1 MDIRLNAGFQ
11 EFLDANVRDLLK
23 HLGEEVAV
31 DAKAAC
37 PVRTGRLRDSIDSRV
52 EGDTAV
58 VFSDVPY
65 AAYVE
70 EGTRHMAAEPYF
82 RPALY
87 KPRDS

>member
-1 MDIRLNAGFQ
+1 MDIKMNAGFA
-11 EFLDANVRDLLK
+11 EFVTANAHDLLK
-23 HLGEEVAV
+23 RLGEEVAA

-37 PVRTGRLRDSIDSRV
+37 PVRTGKLRESIDSRV
-52 EGDTAV
+52 DGESAV

-87 KPRDS
+87 KTRGE

>member
-1 MDIRLNAGFQ
+1 MDIVMNAGFE
-11 EFLDANVRDLLK
+11 EFVNANARDLLA
-23 HLGEEVAV
+23 HLGEEVAA

-37 PVRTGRLRDSIDSRV
+37 PVRTGNLRDSIASRMD
-52 EGDTAV
+52 GDTAV

-87 KPRDS
+87 KPRGD

>member
-1 MDIRLNAGFQ
+1 MDIKMAAGFG
-11 EFLDANVRDLLK
+11 EFVDANARDLLK
-23 HLGEEVAV
+23 HLGEEVAA

-37 PVRTGRLRDSIDSRV
+37 PVRSGRLRDSIDSRV
-52 EGDTAV
+52 EGDSAV

-70 EGTRHMAAEPYF
+70 EGTVHTAAEPYF

-87 KPRDS
+87 KTRGE